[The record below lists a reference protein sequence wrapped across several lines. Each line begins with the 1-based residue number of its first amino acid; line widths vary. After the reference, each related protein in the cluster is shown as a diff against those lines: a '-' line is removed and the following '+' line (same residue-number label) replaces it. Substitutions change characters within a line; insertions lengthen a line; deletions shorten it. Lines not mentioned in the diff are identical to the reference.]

1 MKLSSNFNPIWSD
14 KMADRLTQLQDAV
27 TQMSDYF
34 CNSIG
39 ILQQNQTTETKEG
52 GGESST
58 NNATLFASLISQTAT
73 DIETLIESLPDQEY
87 TPEKQEETL
96 KNLVAENQVSGEKL
110 RQVINEAAAAM
121 KFNPK

>member
-1 MKLSSNFNPIWSD
+1 
-14 KMADRLTQLQDAV
+14 
-27 TQMSDYF
+27 
-34 CNSIG
+34 
-39 ILQQNQTTETKEG
+39 TKEG

-87 TPEKQEETL
+87 TPEKQVLEETL

-110 RQVINEAAAAM
+110 RHVINEADIYFDIIVNNA
-121 KFNPK
+121 

>member
-1 MKLSSNFNPIWSD
+1 
-14 KMADRLTQLQDAV
+14 MADRLTQLQDAV

-39 ILQQNQTTETKEG
+39 ILQQNQTTG
-52 GGESST
+52 ST

-110 RQVINEAAAAM
+110 RQVINEA
-121 KFNPK
+121 

>member
-1 MKLSSNFNPIWSD
+1 
-14 KMADRLTQLQDAV
+14 MADRLTQLQDAV

-110 RQVINEAAAAM
+110 RQVINEAESM
-121 KFNPK
+121 LKQ